1 MWTVA
6 DAAAGAPAGLLH
18 GDYVEVFPPG
28 ERHRR
33 TPTATAPPGPAS
45 SCRVST
51 ATSPCLAEQR
61 PAALSHCL
69 GCPYAL
75 HVCGNTNA
83 ILADL
88 ATTGADALELDYKTD
103 VRLAHDL
110 MKDSTVFIGNLDPS
124 SVVALGAPALVETKS
139 RELIALFGDTRRFI
153 LNAGCAIPAT
163 APEANIR
170 AMVHAARSW

>member
-88 ATTGADALELDYKTD
+88 ATTGADALELAYKTD

-110 MKDSTVFIGNLDPS
+110 MKDPPS
-124 SVVALGAPALVETKS
+124 SSATSTPAPSS
-139 RELIALFGDTRRFI
+139 RSARPRLSRRNRVSRSEEHTSELQSP
-153 LNAGCAIPAT
+153 C
-163 APEANIR
+163 
-170 AMVHAARSW
+170 